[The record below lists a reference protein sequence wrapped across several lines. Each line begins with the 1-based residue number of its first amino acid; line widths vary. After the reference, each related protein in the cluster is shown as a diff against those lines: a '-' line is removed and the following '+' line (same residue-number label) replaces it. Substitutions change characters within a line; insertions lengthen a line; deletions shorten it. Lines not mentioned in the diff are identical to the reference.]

1 MHVPKFELQLFRNN
15 QLVATH
21 KIIVGARRY
30 PTPSFATAISA
41 VTLNPAWRPPAEITR
56 REIRPFIKRNPTRA
70 AALGYR
76 FVDSIGA
83 PHKPDD
89 PSIASGSAFND
100 VQLPGPANA
109 LGRVKLEM
117 ANPFAVYVHDTPAQA
132 LFNRDVRAF
141 SHSCIRVEN
150 ARELAALLVDPQ
162 LWPLP
167 ALDAGIAD
175 GPTRT
180 LPLAKPMPIH
190 LLYLTA
196 QPGSAGAVQYSAD
209 LDGRDQRLV
218 RAMDAPDTAKN
229 RAALADG
236 PTTECRAPSS
246 Q

>member
-1 MHVPKFELQLFRNN
+1 VHVPKFELQLFRNN